1 MAEGELAQPLD
12 LHLTAPP
19 LHCSWPFVFP
29 ALFVHSII
37 ELLNSHHFSFGM
49 AFVVEA
55 YVITFTSSI
64 ILPVEVTVL
73 SSEHGYLFPKL
84 FVTLTWTL

>member
-1 MAEGELAQPLD
+1 
-12 LHLTAPP
+12 
-19 LHCSWPFVFP
+19 
-29 ALFVHSII
+29 
-37 ELLNSHHFSFGM
+37 M